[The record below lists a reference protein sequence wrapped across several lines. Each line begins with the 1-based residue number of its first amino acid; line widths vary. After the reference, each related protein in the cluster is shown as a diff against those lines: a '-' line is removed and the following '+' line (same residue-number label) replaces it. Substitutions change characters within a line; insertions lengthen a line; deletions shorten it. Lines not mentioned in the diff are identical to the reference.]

1 MEKTREISI
10 DAKKILELGGVETS
24 EGQRSIIEFDRKLR
38 QSKNLFNPGTT
49 ADITAAAL
57 ALCTLSGYRP

>member
-1 MEKTREISI
+1 
-10 DAKKILELGGVETS
+10 VE
-24 EGQRSIIEFDRKLR
+24 GKNYLIEFDKKLR
-38 QSKNLFNPGTT
+38 KAGNNFNPGTT